1 MYTMLMNI
9 LIPREL
15 AMPDKTVKIEVF
27 NINIPGRSSYV
38 QRDKYE
44 EVKRVLKS
52 YMPKESPG
60 LTQDELSSLVIE
72 HVSEAVFDDRRKA
85 GWWMKTVQLD
95 LEARQVVVREKTKP
109 VRWHYESEKQEI
121 LPETNGPA
129 GIKKKEILDMPAEI
143 KAILLKED
151 LLEAYHDRPFYQRN
165 DYLYWLTSAKR
176 EETKNKRIKQMLEEL
191 KAGNAYM
198 NMAYHRAQ

>member
-1 MYTMLMNI
+1 MLTNI
-9 LIPREL
+9 LISREL

-44 EVKRVLKS
+44 EVKRVLKA
-52 YMPKESPG
+52 YMPKRSPG

-72 HVSEAVFDDRRKA
+72 HVSEAVFDDRQKA
-85 GWWMKTVQLD
+85 GWWMKTVELD

-109 VRWHYESEKQEI
+109 VRWHYESEKHEI
-121 LPETNGPA
+121 LPEANKST
-129 GIKKKEILDMPAEI
+129 GIRRKEILELPVYI
-143 KAILLKED
+143 KDILVKENV
-151 LLEAYHDRPFYQRN
+151 LEAYQNRPFYQRN
-165 DYLYWLTSAKR
+165 DYIHWITSAKR
-176 EETKNKRIKQMLEEL
+176 EETKNKRIKQMLAEL
-191 KAGNAYM
+191 KAGNVYM